1 MNENMRKIV
10 ERLESM
16 HLQHRRNGV
25 KCLSTWM
32 LMNLVAVF
40 PTYSDADAR

>member
-1 MNENMRKIV
+1 MNENMKKIV

-32 LMNLVAVF
+32 LMKLGCGIPNI
-40 PTYSDADAR
+40 